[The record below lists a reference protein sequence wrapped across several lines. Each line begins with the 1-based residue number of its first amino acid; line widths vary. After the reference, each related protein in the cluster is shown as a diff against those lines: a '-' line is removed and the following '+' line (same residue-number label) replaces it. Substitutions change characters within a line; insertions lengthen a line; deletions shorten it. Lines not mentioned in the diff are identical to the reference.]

1 VRERSEDVEDLLN
14 QAFEELQAPVPH
26 LQLSPAALRRL
37 RLHGW
42 AGNLAEVRSLAT
54 HLLARV
60 KDGRVSEADVAEAL
74 EPTPNQR
81 VVGNERELILDA
93 LWRHSFHRERTA
105 QFLGVTRKTL
115 YNKIVRLG
123 INQAAR

>member
-1 VRERSEDVEDLLN
+1 MRSV
-14 QAFEELQAPVPH
+14 
-26 LQLSPAALRRL
+26 
-37 RLHGW
+37 
-42 AGNLAEVRSLAT
+42 AT
-54 HLLARV
+54 HAWRGSRTAASARL
-60 KDGRVSEADVAEAL
+60 DVAEAL

-81 VVGNERELILDA
+81 LVGNERELILDA

-123 INQAAR
+123 INQAAK

>member
-1 VRERSEDVEDLLN
+1 MEDLLN
-14 QAFEELQAPVPH
+14 QAFVELHAPIPH
-26 LQLSPAALRRL
+26 PQVSPAALRRL

-42 AGNLAEVRSLAT
+42 AGNLAEVRSVAT
-54 HLLARV
+54 HLLARIR
-60 KDGRVSEADVAEAL
+60 DGRVSEADVAETL

-123 INQAAR
+123 INQAAK

>member
-1 VRERSEDVEDLLN
+1 MREHSEDVEDLLN
-14 QAFEELQAPVPH
+14 RAFEELHAPIPH
-26 LQLSPAALRRL
+26 PQMSPAALRRL

-42 AGNLAEVRSLAT
+42 AGNLAEVRSVAI
-54 HLLARV
+54 HILARV
-60 KDGRVSEADVAEAL
+60 KDGRVSELDVAEAL

-93 LWRHSFHRERTA
+93 LWRHAFHRGRTA
-105 QFLGVTRKTL
+105 RFLGVTRKTL